1 MIYRVECKDCDGAY
15 VGKTCRTVNERVK
28 EHKAHTLYNR
38 VDLSAI
44 AEHAV
49 MSGHQIDWEH
59 PQVLDQEA
67 KTVCRR
73 VKEALFIRREKTIL
87 NKDKG
92 LELSPLWLSVI

>member
-1 MIYRVECKDCDGAY
+1 MSGEGAQGTNHTQPCRLFCDRGA
-15 VGKTCRTVNERVK
+15 CCQ
-28 EHKAHTLYNR
+28 EHNAQTIHNY

-92 LELSPLWLSVI
+92 LELIPL